1 MMHLATNGDGTGCT
15 RGWGIY
21 TQWIEDEIH
30 SARNA
35 CGELVNL
42 MSEWLIKLPK
52 LRGYTTPG
60 RLLTKA
66 YTGCQVRR
74 RKFASATVVAVDGLM
89 HIREASPQIK
99 QPDENPT
106 SSQTEDAF
114 CLVFESEDVIRGTSM
129 MSPLISNWGT
139 MVMQTWVEGFSPHE
153 LGRQKVPTTWVT
165 LKRVP
170 LEIRH

>member
-1 MMHLATNGDGTGCT
+1 M
-15 RGWGIY
+15 
-21 TQWIEDEIH
+21 
-30 SARNA
+30 
-35 CGELVNL
+35 
-42 MSEWLIKLPK
+42 
-52 LRGYTTPG
+52 
-60 RLLTKA
+60 
-66 YTGCQVRR
+66 
-74 RKFASATVVAVDGLM
+74 AVDGLM